1 MSKIYQY
8 FVEGEYFFGE
18 YIWAKYVLHIIC
30 LFIIFMYSLR
40 YLFVG
45 QLIKRVFEHKKWN
58 KISNFTN
65 QN

>member
-30 LFIIFMYSLR
+30 LFIIFMYFFSHINITRFNSNRIIKEKGVMPFCGLR
-40 YLFVG
+40 L
-45 QLIKRVFEHKKWN
+45 
-58 KISNFTN
+58 
-65 QN
+65 